1 MSKTK
6 IIHSKNK
13 NKIINI
19 NKNIIRIEMRKYG
32 KINTKNMKNSIMIVF
47 IEPNHK
53 KNMKNQIN
61 IIVTDILQTS
71 KMMRDIKNLSKKVI
85 NSFKDTDK
93 VVEKVQKKKTFY

>member
-1 MSKTK
+1 M
-6 IIHSKNK
+6 I
-13 NKIINI
+13 
-19 NKNIIRIEMRKYG
+19 KYG
-32 KINTKNMKNSIMIVF
+32 KINTINMKNPIMIDF

-53 KNMKNQIN
+53 KNMKNQIK

-93 VVEKVQKKKTFY
+93 VVEKVQKKKNILLIKIEVNSGWTSTLIHK